1 MAQQFAIY
9 DRCPIIRSPRRRRT
23 SVSTQGDHPQEN
35 FPGELPK
42 YNYVS
47 LACLQSL
54 FVSFPPPLFV
64 LCWLFGF
71 SSCVSLPLAS
81 VLLCV
86 PIVVL
91 LCSAC
96 SLSTNP
102 PGDYSSHHSRR
113 ARLLACIKSRS
124 TFQEHHR
131 QRSCVLIL
139 ELSLHHC
146 FQRSRIPIDT
156 SGLWP
161 LECPFHGKTGRCLR
175 APE

>member
-86 PIVVL
+86 PTVVL

-96 SLSTNP
+96 SLSINP
-102 PGDYSSHHSRR
+102 PRR
-113 ARLLACIKSRS
+113 LFFPS
-124 TFQEHHR
+124 FQESSFTSMYKIQEHLPGAP
-131 QRSCVLIL
+131 SATVL
-139 ELSLHHC
+139 
-146 FQRSRIPIDT
+146 RPNSRIITASLFPAFAHT
-156 SGLWP
+156 
-161 LECPFHGKTGRCLR
+161 H
-175 APE
+175 